1 MEIEVHF
8 FPFCSKKN
16 PAFAKKKFQIS
27 PKLFLLAAENQNA
40 MKRIFFALCLS
51 FIFSSAIVFAAEAEF
66 VYSGSENYSLVERT
80 DLRRYDNGKYAGL
93 VSREIRSFIVCD
105 GGVYDGDFYMS
116 QETLRDRQIV
126 DKGIHTSIH
135 SVFKIHGDGKLEM
148 IEDNGFPTFRSFPT
162 FPNQKIQVGQSWQAQ
177 ATRCVDP
184 LNKGI
189 PTRMPIFVEYTYLKD
204 EVFQGQEVY
213 VLSAKW
219 ATRYG
224 NFARTNHVDYAG
236 DSTLQKAQGSH
247 NATMFIRK
255 SDCAALVIRDSVDE
269 TFFYS
274 DGNQYSF
281 RGTISLFT
289 EYPPTVD
296 KTKLIPALRRAELI
310 DEDGAKFLASDA
322 PPLQNGG
329 SKNVAKNDDSKN
341 PFGTYNGEP
350 TNTSRW
356 LESFGDGK
364 PSAKNSDKKN
374 SLKDDSKRASV
385 SVEKTSGG
393 IKLTIQNLHFKADSP
408 ELLPGEENLLDKI
421 ASVLKQVPNNK
432 LLIEGHTADTGN
444 PAGEMQL
451 SVERSR
457 TIAQELSKRGI
468 NPDLFLCRGS
478 GSKKPVADNS
488 TREGMAKNRRV
499 EITILE

>member
-1 MEIEVHF
+1 
-8 FPFCSKKN
+8 
-16 PAFAKKKFQIS
+16 
-27 PKLFLLAAENQNA
+27 
-40 MKRIFFALCLS
+40 MKRIFFALCFS
-51 FIFSSAIVFAAEAEF
+51 FIFAGTIAFAAEAEF
-66 VYSGSENYSLVERT
+66 IYSGSSNYSLVERT
-80 DLRRYDNGKYAGL
+80 DLRRYDNGKYSGL

-105 GGVYDGDFYMS
+105 GGVYDGDFYLS
-116 QETLRDRQIV
+116 QETIRERQIV

-135 SVFKIHGDGKLEM
+135 SVFKIHDNGKLEM
-148 IEDNGFPTFRSFPT
+148 LEDNGFPTFRSFPT
-162 FPNQKIQVGQSWQAQ
+162 FPNQKIQAGQSWQAE

-184 LNKGI
+184 LNKGV
-189 PTRMPIFVEYTYLKD
+189 PTRMPIYVEYTYLKD
-204 EVFQGQEVY
+204 DTFQGQEVF

-224 NFARTNHVDYAG
+224 NFARTNHIDYEG

-247 NATMFIRK
+247 NATMYIRK

-281 RGTISLFT
+281 KGTISLFT

-310 DEDGAKFLASDA
+310 DEDAEKFLANNDSPSQDG
-322 PPLQNGG
+322 N
-329 SKNVAKNDDSKN
+329 SKNVAKGGDEKN

-350 TNTSRW
+350 MNTSRR
-356 LESFGDGK
+356 LEPFGKGK
-364 PSAKNSDKKN
+364 PVAKNPDKKN
-374 SLKDDSKRASV
+374 PPSDASNNPNRASV
-385 SVEKTSGG
+385 SVEKTKGG
-393 IKLTIQNLHFKADSP
+393 IKLTIQNLHFKPDSA

-421 ASVLKQVPNNK
+421 ASVLKQAPNNK

-444 PAGEMQL
+444 PTGEMQL

-478 GSKKPVADNS
+478 GSKKPIADNS

>member
-1 MEIEVHF
+1 
-8 FPFCSKKN
+8 
-16 PAFAKKKFQIS
+16 
-27 PKLFLLAAENQNA
+27 
-40 MKRIFFALCLS
+40 MKRIFFALC
-51 FIFSSAIVFAAEAEF
+51 FFFVFADTIAFAADAEF
-66 VYSGSENYSLVERT
+66 IYSGSENYSLVERT
-80 DLRRYDNGKYAGL
+80 DLRRYDNGKYSGL
-93 VSREIRSFIVCD
+93 VVREIRSFIVCE
-105 GGVYDGDFYMS
+105 GGVYDGDFYVS
-116 QETLRDRQIV
+116 QDTVRNRQIV
-126 DKGIHTSIH
+126 DEGIHTSIH

-148 IEDNGFPTFRSFPT
+148 LEDNGFPTFRSFPT
-162 FPNQKIQVGQSWQAQ
+162 FPNQKIQIGQSWQAE

-204 EVFQGQEVY
+204 EIFQGQEVF

-224 NFARTNHVDYAG
+224 NFARTNHVDYSG
-236 DSTLQKAQGSH
+236 DLDLQKAQGSH
-247 NATMFIRK
+247 NATMYIRK

-289 EYPPTVD
+289 EYPPAVD

-310 DEDGAKFLASDA
+310 DDDAAKFLADNT
-322 PPLQNGG
+322 PPSQNGN
-329 SKNVAKNDDSKN
+329 SKNVAKNDDAKN

-350 TNTSRW
+350 MNTSKW
-356 LESFGDGK
+356 LEPFGKGNS
-364 PSAKNSDKKN
+364 SAKNSDKKN
-374 SLKDDSKRASV
+374 SQGNDSSNSNSPNKASV

-393 IKLTIQNLHFKADSP
+393 IKLTIQNLHFKPDSS

-421 ASVLKQVPNNK
+421 ASVLKQAPKNK

-444 PAGEMQL
+444 PTGEMQL
-451 SVERSR
+451 SIERSQ

-478 GSKKPVADNS
+478 GSKKPIADNS

>member
-1 MEIEVHF
+1 
-8 FPFCSKKN
+8 
-16 PAFAKKKFQIS
+16 
-27 PKLFLLAAENQNA
+27 
-40 MKRIFFALCLS
+40 MKRIFFALC
-51 FIFSSAIVFAAEAEF
+51 FFFVFAGTIAFAADAEF
-66 VYSGSENYSLVERT
+66 IYSGSENYSLVERT
-80 DLRRYDNGKYAGL
+80 DLRRYDNGKYSGL
-93 VSREIRSFIVCD
+93 VVREIRSFIVCE
-105 GGVYDGDFYMS
+105 GGVYDGDFYVS
-116 QETLRDRQIV
+116 QDTVRNRQIV
-126 DKGIHTSIH
+126 DEGIHTSIH

-148 IEDNGFPTFRSFPT
+148 LEDNGFPTFRSFPT
-162 FPNQKIQVGQSWQAQ
+162 FPNQKIQIGQSWQAE

-189 PTRMPIFVEYTYLKD
+189 PTHMPIFVEYTYLKD
-204 EVFQGQEVY
+204 EIFHGQEVF

-224 NFARTNHVDYAG
+224 NFARTNHIDYSG
-236 DSTLQKAQGSH
+236 DSDLQKAQGSH
-247 NATMFIRK
+247 NATMYIRK

-289 EYPPTVD
+289 EYPPAVD

-310 DEDGAKFLASDA
+310 DDDAAKFLANNT
-322 PPLQNGG
+322 PPSQNGN
-329 SKNVAKNDDSKN
+329 SKNGGEKN

-350 TNTSRW
+350 MNTSKF
-356 LESFGDGK
+356 LNDGK

-374 SLKDDSKRASV
+374 SSGNKPGSDLNNSNSPNKASV

-393 IKLTIQNLHFKADSP
+393 IKLTIQNLHFKPDSP

-421 ASVLKQVPNNK
+421 ASVLKQAPNNK

-444 PAGEMQL
+444 PTGEMQL
-451 SVERSR
+451 SVERSQ

-478 GSKKPVADNS
+478 GSKKPIADNS

>member
-1 MEIEVHF
+1 MENHDSRRHRNFEDTVGTDGGNKRADSRNFRAIPITIF
-8 FPFCSKKN
+8 FTTKN
-16 PAFAKKKFQIS
+16 PKLS
-27 PKLFLLAAENQNA
+27 PLAADNQNA
-40 MKRIFFALCLS
+40 MKRIFFALCFF
-51 FIFSSAIVFAAEAEF
+51 FIFASTIAFAADAEF
-66 VYSGSENYSLVERT
+66 IYSGSENYSLVERT
-80 DLRRYDNGKYAGL
+80 DLRRYDNGKYSGL
-93 VSREIRSFIVCD
+93 VVREIRSFIVCD
-105 GGVYDGDFYMS
+105 GGVYDGDFYVS
-116 QETLRDRQIV
+116 QDTVRNKQIV
-126 DKGIHTSIH
+126 EEGIHTSIH
-135 SVFKIHGDGKLEM
+135 SVFKIHNNGKLEM
-148 IEDNGFPTFRSFPT
+148 LEDNGFPTFRSFPT
-162 FPNQKIQVGQSWQAQ
+162 FPNQKIQIGQSWQAE

-189 PTRMPIFVEYTYLKD
+189 PTCMPIFVEYTYLKD
-204 EVFQGQEVY
+204 EIFQGEEVF

-224 NFARTNHVDYAG
+224 NFARTNHVDYSG
-236 DSTLQKAQGSH
+236 DSDLQKAQGSH
-247 NATMFIRK
+247 NATMYIRK

-281 RGTISLFT
+281 KGTISLFT
-289 EYPPTVD
+289 EYPPAVD

-310 DEDGAKFLASDA
+310 DDDAAKFLADKNS
-322 PPLQNGG
+322 PSQNSGT
-329 SKNVAKNDDSKN
+329 KNVAKNDDEKN
-341 PFGTYNGEP
+341 PN
-350 TNTSRW
+350 
-356 LESFGDGK
+356 
-364 PSAKNSDKKN
+364 KKN
-374 SLKDDSKRASV
+374 SLYDKLGNDSNNPNRASV

-393 IKLTIQNLHFKADSP
+393 IKLTIQNLHFKPDSP

-421 ASVLKQVPNNK
+421 ASVLKQAPKNK

-444 PAGEMQL
+444 PKGEMQL

-457 TIAQELSKRGI
+457 AIAQELSKRGI

-478 GSKKPVADNS
+478 GSKKPIVDNS

>member
-1 MEIEVHF
+1 
-8 FPFCSKKN
+8 
-16 PAFAKKKFQIS
+16 
-27 PKLFLLAAENQNA
+27 
-40 MKRIFFALCLS
+40 MKRIFFALCFF
-51 FIFSSAIVFAAEAEF
+51 FIFANTIVFAAEAEF
-66 VYSGSENYSLVERT
+66 IYSGSENYSLVERT
-80 DLRRYDNGKYAGL
+80 DLRRYDNGKYSGL
-93 VSREIRSFIVCD
+93 VSREIRSFIICD
-105 GGVYDGDFYMS
+105 GGVYDGDFYVS
-116 QETLRDRQIV
+116 QETLRDRKIV

-135 SVFKIHGDGKLEM
+135 SVFKIHDDGKLEM

-162 FPNQKIQVGQSWQAQ
+162 FPNQKIQVGQSWQAE

-189 PTRMPIFVEYTYLKD
+189 PTRMPIYVEYTYLKD
-204 EVFQGQEVY
+204 DVFQGQEVF

-224 NFARTNHVDYAG
+224 NFARTNHIDYEG

-247 NATMFIRK
+247 NATMYIRK

-274 DGNQYSF
+274 DGNSYAF
-281 RGTISLFT
+281 KGTISLFT

-322 PPLQNGG
+322 TPSQNEN

-364 PSAKNSDKKN
+364 PSAKNSDN
-374 SLKDDSKRASV
+374 PSQASV
-385 SVEKTSGG
+385 SVEKTKGG

-421 ASVLKQVPNNK
+421 ASVLKQVPDNK

-468 NPDLFLCRGS
+468 NSDLFLCRGS
-478 GSKKPVADNS
+478 GSKKPIADNS
-488 TREGMAKNRRV
+488 TKEGMAKNRRV

>member
-1 MEIEVHF
+1 
-8 FPFCSKKN
+8 
-16 PAFAKKKFQIS
+16 
-27 PKLFLLAAENQNA
+27 
-40 MKRIFFALCLS
+40 MKRIFFALCFF
-51 FIFSSAIVFAAEAEF
+51 FIFASTIAFAADAEF
-66 VYSGSENYSLVERT
+66 IYSGSENYSLVERT
-80 DLRRYDNGKYAGL
+80 DLRRYDNGKYSGL
-93 VSREIRSFIVCD
+93 VVREIRSFIVCD
-105 GGVYDGDFYMS
+105 GGVYDGDFYVS
-116 QETLRDRQIV
+116 QDTVRNRQIV
-126 DKGIHTSIH
+126 DEGIHTSIH
-135 SVFKIHGDGKLEM
+135 SVFKIHNDGKLEM
-148 IEDNGFPTFRSFPT
+148 LEDNGFPTFRSFPT
-162 FPNQKIQVGQSWQAQ
+162 FPNQKIQIGQSWQAE

-189 PTRMPIFVEYTYLKD
+189 PTRMPIFVEYTYLKN
-204 EVFQGQEVY
+204 EIFQGQEVF

-224 NFARTNHVDYAG
+224 NFARTNHVDYSG
-236 DSTLQKAQGSH
+236 DSDLQKAQGSH
-247 NATMFIRK
+247 NATMYIRK

-289 EYPPTVD
+289 EYPPAVD

-310 DEDGAKFLASDA
+310 DDDAAKFLVDKN
-322 PPLQNGG
+322 PPSQNSGT
-329 SKNVAKNDDSKN
+329 KNVAKNDDEKN
-341 PFGTYNGEP
+341 PN
-350 TNTSRW
+350 
-356 LESFGDGK
+356 
-364 PSAKNSDKKN
+364 KKN
-374 SLKDDSKRASV
+374 SLYDKLGNDSNNPNRASV

-393 IKLTIQNLHFKADSP
+393 IKLTIQNLHFKPDSP

-421 ASVLKQVPNNK
+421 ASVLKQAPKNK

-457 TIAQELSKRGI
+457 AIAQELSKRGI

-478 GSKKPVADNS
+478 GSKKPIADNS